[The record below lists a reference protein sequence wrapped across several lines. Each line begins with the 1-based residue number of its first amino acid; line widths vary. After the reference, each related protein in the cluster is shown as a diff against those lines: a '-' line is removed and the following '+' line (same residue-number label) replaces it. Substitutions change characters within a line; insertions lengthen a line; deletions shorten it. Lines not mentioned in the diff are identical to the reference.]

1 MDANLADSSN
11 LSRPEMPRMHDIDGG
26 GGGALIADVE
36 EGMSEGDVS
45 EVEGKRE
52 AVAGEVP
59 SLGEDPPP
67 ICCRSRS
74 PDNGLAEDVIEVAD
88 AGVLGGL
95 VRALSECG
103 AAISRESGENAGL
116 ARSQS

>member
-67 ICCRSRS
+67 ICRSRS
-74 PDNGLAEDVIEVAD
+74 PDNGLAEDVIKVAD